1 MAQKWPILGSRQT
14 AATGGL
20 VGRQWSGYIAGST
33 SPYALSDKNTRK
45 KTKGSNLD
53 ILLDPRP
60 TSPCVLNTKTKTVIW
75 IHCRSHFSLCSFL
88 RNIPLSSQNI
98 SRDKCSLS
106 DASEDQI
113 FQRYNLKIP
122 RTLLLFNSDFDFLK
136 WREYIAIILK
146 HCSFLLPWNTSRVAL
161 SLKTETTIQPLGV
174 GGAFKVL

>member
-45 KTKGSNLD
+45 KTKGSKLD

-60 TSPCVLNTKTKTVIW
+60 TSPCVSNTKTKTKTVIW
-75 IHCRSHFSLCSFL
+75 IHCRSHFSLRSNKKTKAKTKTVIWIHWRSHFSLRSFL

-113 FQRYNLKIP
+113 FQRYNLQIP
-122 RTLLLFNSDFDFLK
+122 RTLILFNSEFNFLK
-136 WREYIAIILK
+136 WCE
-146 HCSFLLPWNTSRVAL
+146 
-161 SLKTETTIQPLGV
+161 
-174 GGAFKVL
+174 